1 MTFLAGVVLIAV
13 GLMLL
18 GSTSGKPNDW
28 DPPLG
33 RRVWWLGLPNASARD
48 KIRAMAYIALA
59 FGALQVIRALWF
71 GA

>member
-48 KIRAMAYIALA
+48 KM
-59 FGALQVIRALWF
+59 
-71 GA
+71 